1 MWRPVSIAATLIVL
15 SGCFQGC
22 GPTGPIECGKFQ
34 PTQAT
39 LSGASEISV
48 SDMWAVG
55 TYQDEGRSMP
65 LTEHWDGQRWTST
78 VAPVGPWDQGAGLVA
93 VSAAG
98 PRDVWAVGLGIKNGQ
113 NGTLIEHWDGSSW
126 SVVSSPNP
134 SGTDNRLTAVAAIS
148 ENDAWTVGDYF
159 GPERPEPLI
168 EHWNGASWTVVDAPS
183 PAGNIRQLS
192 GISAV
197 DAADVW
203 AVGFQTKSDG
213 TGSKPLIEHWD
224 GASWLVVPSPNLGAG
239 GQLTSVRALSADD
252 VWAVGAHVIHWDGV
266 SWTVLPS
273 PNISNSSIHAIA
285 SAGPADVWIAG
296 AATRDWLIEHW
307 DGKRW
312 STTAA
317 AAHSTGVVNAVT
329 ALHDSIWAVGTHR
342 ASSCGPDW
350 ALIERWDGKSWSYVH
365 SPHDG
370 PES

>member
-1 MWRPVSIAATLIVL
+1 MWRRVSIAATLILVSACL
-15 SGCFQGC
+15 QSGGPQSFDVC
-22 GPTGPIECGKFQ
+22 GPA
-34 PTQAT
+34 PTV
-39 LSGASEISV
+39 GASLWGATAISA
-48 SDMWAVG
+48 SDIWAVG
-55 TYQDEGRSMP
+55 ASQDGL
-65 LTEHWDGQRWTST
+65 LTEHWDGQRWTSIE
-78 VAPVGPWDQGAGLVA
+78 VPVGPWDKGADLYA

-98 PRDVWAVGLGIKNGQ
+98 PRDVWAVGEGHKNGQ
-113 NGTLIEHWDGSSW
+113 NGTLIEHWDGTTW

-134 SGTDNRLTAVAAIS
+134 SYIDRLTAVAAIS
-148 ENDAWTVGDYF
+148 ENDAWAVGDYL
-159 GPERPEPLI
+159 GPGRTEPLI
-168 EHWNGASWTVVDAPS
+168 EHWNGTSWNVVHTPGSAAGIDVLSGVSGVDAS
-183 PAGNIRQLS
+183 
-192 GISAV
+192 
-197 DAADVW
+197 DVW
-203 AVGFQTKSDG
+203 AVGSRKDSDSAPLR
-213 TGSKPLIEHWD
+213 TLIEHWD
-224 GASWLVVPSPNLGAG
+224 GSAWQVVPSPDPRGG
-239 GQLTSVRALSADD
+239 GQLDSVRALSADD